1 MITKAYIGVG
11 SNVGD
16 RRQNIQRA
24 KMALEQ
30 TMGIRSL
37 RSSSVY
43 ETEPMGGPPQGMF
56 LNAAWEVETELS
68 PEALLSCLLSIEES
82 LGRKRTEKNA
92 PRTIDLDLL
101 LYGGQTI
108 TSPSL
113 QVPHPRFHERW
124 FVLKPLTELAS
135 DLEHPVLKRR
145 ISDFLLAFSS
155 RG

>member
-24 KMALEQ
+24 KMALAQ